1 MNNAIIGYTG
11 FVGSNL
17 VCQAKYDNF
26 YNSQNIESI
35 AGKSFELLV
44 CTAAPAEKW
53 LANKQPTKDKENL
66 QRLIKY
72 LQQVSAKKVIVIST
86 VDVYFQP
93 VAVNEN
99 TSINAEILQ
108 PYGKHRLELE
118 TAIQERFDS
127 LVIRLPGLFGKGLKK
142 NIVYDF
148 LHNNLLDKID
158 RNSVFQFYNL
168 KHLWRDIQ
176 VALDSNLNLVN
187 FATEPT
193 SVAEV
198 ASTAF
203 GFEFTNQTQNP
214 VKYDIRTKHYQLFGG
229 CPPGYLY
236 GKSQVLSEL
245 KEFVTDFKT
254 SNSAILPPVRL
265 DEY

>member
-1 MNNAIIGYTG
+1 MSNAIIGYTG
-11 FVGSNL
+11 FIGSNL
-17 VCQAKYDNF
+17 IRQAEYKSF
-26 YNSQNIESI
+26 YNSKNIGSI
-35 AGKSFELLV
+35 VGKNFDLLV

-53 LANKQPTKDKENL
+53 LANKEPTKDRENL
-66 QRLIKY
+66 QRLINY
-72 LQQVSAKKVIVIST
+72 LQQVTAKKVVLIST
-86 VDVYFQP
+86 VDVYPQP
-93 VAVNEN
+93 IEVDEN
-99 TSINAEILQ
+99 TIASLENLH

-118 TAIQERFDS
+118 NIIQERFDA
-127 LVIRLPGLFGKGLKK
+127 LVVRLPGLFGQGIKK

-148 LHNNLLDKID
+148 LHNNLVDKID
-158 RNSVFQFYNL
+158 KNSVFQFYNL
-168 KHLWRDIQ
+168 KHLWQDIQ
-176 VALDSNLNLVN
+176 VAISRNLNLVN
-187 FATEPT
+187 FAVEPT

-198 ASTAF
+198 AATAF

-245 KEFVTDFKT
+245 KEFVTDFKN
-254 SNSAILPPVRL
+254 SNSAILQPVPP

>member
-1 MNNAIIGYTG
+1 MSNAIIGYTG

-17 VCQAKYDNF
+17 IRQAKYNNF

-35 AGKSFELLV
+35 AGKSFDFLV

-53 LANKQPTKDKENL
+53 LANRQPFKDKENL
-66 QRLIKY
+66 QRLVKY

-86 VDVYFQP
+86 VNVYFQP
-93 VAVNEN
+93 IAVDED

-118 TAIQERFDS
+118 SAIQKRFDT
-127 LVIRLPGLFGKGLKK
+127 LVIRLPGLFGKELKK

-176 VALDSNLNLVN
+176 VAVDGNLNLVN

-193 SVAEV
+193 NVAEV
-198 ASTAF
+198 ATIAF

-214 VKYDIRTKHYQLFGG
+214 AKYDIRTKHYQLFGG
-229 CPPGYLY
+229 
-236 GKSQVLSEL
+236 SQDICTAKV
-245 KEFVTDFKT
+245 KCYR
-254 SNSAILPPVRL
+254 N
-265 DEY
+265 